1 MDLKRLI
8 GGMTLEEKCAQVVFP
23 AMTFQAPD
31 FDGISALVR
40 AGVGGICVYMGSI
53 FELPG
58 WINSMQQL
66 AKLPLLFSSDFEEGA
81 GQQVQGATV
90 LPPLMAVAATDSE
103 ELAELHGRICAVEGR
118 ALGIPWN
125 YAPVVDCQ
133 NNPLNPIINTRAFG
147 EKPELV
153 IRMARAFLRGTRK
166 GGGLS
171 CLKHFPGHG
180 DVTTDS
186 HIELPTIPHDRTRI
200 EQVELRPFREL
211 APMADAIMTGH
222 LLVPAFD
229 DQPVTVSAAW
239 HEFIR
244 REMKFDGLI
253 TTDALIMG
261 GIANTYT
268 ESDTIERALA
278 AGADILLFPQDPF
291 AAIEHIHRLVKDGRL
306 SEQRLDQSIERIF
319 RAKEKVGLFGDKLAK
334 VELVEQMVGNR
345 VQQESARRIAE
356 ASMTLVR
363 DDRRLLPLHT
373 NRVAYVCVVDESC
386 RDAEDTFAAELQKDV
401 RLDPGADVTIVSVMF
416 KPRALHGKTQLDDAQ
431 VRTVKEVLQRTPNTV
446 VVSFG
451 SPYVVRQFPEVP
463 ACVCAYSDAPV
474 CQTAAAHALL
484 GKIPFKGRL
493 PVTLG

>member
-1 MDLKRLI
+1 
-8 GGMTLEEKCAQVVFP
+8 MTLEEKCAQVVFP
-23 AMTFQAPD
+23 AMTFQAAD
-31 FDGISALVR
+31 FDSMTTLVR
-40 AGVGGICVYMGSI
+40 AGIGGICVYMGSI

-81 GQQVQGATV
+81 GQQVQGATR
-90 LPPLMAVAATDSE
+90 LPPLMAVGATDSE

-125 YAPVVDCQ
+125 YSPVVDCQ

-153 IRMARAFLRGTRK
+153 IRMARAFIRGTQK

-180 DVTTDS
+180 DVAVDS
-186 HIELPTIPHDRTRI
+186 HIELPTIQHDRERI
-200 EQVELRPFREL
+200 ETIELRTFREV
-211 APMADAIMTGH
+211 APAADAIMTGH
-222 LLVPAFD
+222 LLVKAFD
-229 DQPVTVSAAW
+229 DQPVTISKTW
-239 HEFIR
+239 HDIIR
-244 REMKFDGLI
+244 KEMKFDGII

-261 GIANTYT
+261 GISNTIPEPHT
-268 ESDTIERALA
+268 VEMALK

-291 AAIEHIHRLVKDGRL
+291 ATIEHIYKLVKDGKL
-306 SEQRLDQSIERIF
+306 TEERLDQSIERIL
-319 RAKEKVGLFGDKLAK
+319 RAKEKVGLFRDKLAK
-334 VELVEQMVGNR
+334 IELVEHLVGNK

-363 DDRRLLPLHT
+363 DDHRLLPLKT
-373 NRVAYVCVVDESC
+373 NRVAYVSVVDESC
-386 RDAEDTFAAELQKDV
+386 RDAEDAFADELRKNV
-401 RLDPGADVTIVSVMF
+401 RFDPAADVTVVSVLF
-416 KPRALHGKTQLDDAQ
+416 KPRAFRGKTQLDDDQ
-431 VRTVKEVLQRTPNTV
+431 VRKVKEALQRTPNTI

-451 SPYVVRQFPEVP
+451 SPYVARQFPEAP
-463 ACVCAYSDAPV
+463 AYVCAYSDAPV
-474 CQTAAAHALL
+474 CQTAAAQALL

-493 PVTLG
+493 PVTLA